1 MAWTLLRVLAS
12 VLALSAVT
20 SADAKAV
27 KRAKADRID
36 TQYVAPKSP
45 EHQPVLELVKE
56 HRTLEKI
63 KQLVAAGKLKQ
74 VHDDADAIVAVSK
87 ALPQLALKEGS
98 GVPKE
103 AVKEINLTSKELAK
117 AADAAHDASD
127 QGKLDETKKAH
138 AAMLPLFEKLKKY
151 AKPHAEHDHE
161 K

>member
-1 MAWTLLRVLAS
+1 MPSPTQSLFLV
-12 VLALSAVT
+12 ALVAALIAPAAFADKDHDHKHEVKVADNYSA
-20 SADAKAV
+20 AV
-27 KRAKADRID
+27 GQIHH
-36 TQYVAPKSP
+36 S
-45 EHQPVLELVKE
+45 
-56 HRTLEKI
+56 LEKI

-117 AADAAHDASD
+117 AADAAHTASD
-127 QGKLDETKKAH
+127 NGNLDETKKAH
-138 AAMLPLFEKLKKY
+138 AAMLPLFEKLKKH
-151 AKPHAEHDHE
+151 AKPHAEHEHDHE